1 MTKFT
6 KVDYGNDWGVFV
18 DIESDNFNYYNND
31 HVVSINNYESAKN
44 KNKYNY
50 NYNYNYNQLICTIT
64 TNLLVCGYLVYIIYF
79 VL

>member
-18 DIESDNFNYYNND
+18 DIESDKFNYFNND
-31 HVVSINNYESAKN
+31 HVVSINNYEYESAKN

-50 NYNYNYNQLICTIT
+50 NQLVCTIT
-64 TNLLVCGYLVYIIYF
+64 INLFVCGYLAYIIYF